1 MKSNSQSNTILND
14 EIEKE
19 KEKTKSTGLTR
30 KTRDLGHESR
40 NSIKINSI
48 LKDSWLESWNRNNIL
63 ERIKKQLNLIKIKML
78 NPAILVMRLRYPYI
92 KQINVK
98 LNFQSTQCWM
108 IKFKKKP

>member
-14 EIEKE
+14 KIEKE

-63 ERIKKQLNLIKIKML
+63 ERIKK
-78 NPAILVMRLRYPYI
+78 
-92 KQINVK
+92 
-98 LNFQSTQCWM
+98 TT
-108 IKFKKKP
+108 